1 MADSPTLEA
10 FAEAVAAASPAP
22 AGGAVAAVAASL
34 AAALTGMVARLALA
48 KAAGEAG
55 PSLTAMVESSD
66 RLRVRLLELAT
77 EDEVAYRAVVEAR
90 RARDPTALQAAWRR
104 AAHVPAEVVRLCREV
119 AQMAHRTA
127 RDGPPAV
134 VGDAVMAALLAAA
147 AAAGSQLNLRLNVQ
161 AAGGPP
167 QLRILADNTGIVLRE
182 AQRAA
187 ADARLVAEERLTS
200 GGAPTGR
207 REAEADRP

>member
-1 MADSPTLEA
+1 MPDSPTIEA

-34 AAALTGMVARLALA
+34 AAALAGMVGRLALA
-48 KAAGEAG
+48 KAPGEAR
-55 PSLTAMVESSD
+55 PSLASLAESSD
-66 RLRVRLLELAT
+66 RLRARLLELAT

-90 RARDPTALQAAWRR
+90 RARDDAALEAAWRR
-104 AAHVPAEVVRLCREV
+104 AAHVPAEVIHLCREV
-119 AQMAHRTA
+119 AQLAYRAA
-127 RDGPPAV
+127 REGPPAA
-134 VGDAVMAALLAAA
+134 VGDSVMAALLAAA

-167 QLRILADNTGIVLRE
+167 QLRILADDMGIVLRE

-187 ADARLVAEERLTS
+187 VGARTVAEERLT
-200 GGAPTGR
+200 GGGTR
-207 REAEADRP
+207 AERD

>member
-1 MADSPTLEA
+1 MADSPTIEA

-34 AAALTGMVARLALA
+34 AAALTGMVARIALA
-48 KAAGEAG
+48 KATTGEAR
-55 PSLTAMVESSD
+55 PSLAALVESSD
-66 RLRVRLLELAT
+66 QLRAKLLELAT

-90 RARDPTALQAAWRR
+90 RARDQAALGAAWRR

-119 AQMAHRTA
+119 AQLAHRTA

-167 QLRILADNTGIVLRE
+167 LLRILADNTGIALRE

-200 GGAPTGR
+200 GGPTKGG
-207 REAEADRP
+207 